1 MSSSRPH
8 LTKAFVLKLLK
19 NKYFIATTFI
29 LVWML
34 FLDSN
39 NWIHQFNKY
48 NKLQEMKAEKA
59 YYKQKIKETRE
70 ARKELMK
77 NSESLER
84 FAREEYFMKK
94 PNEELYII
102 TEPKK
107 EGEN

>member
-1 MSSSRPH
+1 MSSFRPH
-8 LTKAFVLKLLK
+8 FTRAILLNLLK

-34 FLDSN
+34 FLDRN
-39 NWIHQFNKY
+39 NWIHQYNKY

-94 PNEELYII
+94 PDEELYII
-102 TEPKK
+102 TNPKK
-107 EGEN
+107 EAKN

>member
-1 MSSSRPH
+1 MSSFSAYVS
-8 LTKAFVLKLLK
+8 KATVVKLLK
-19 NKYFIATTFI
+19 NKYFIATIFI
-29 LVWML
+29 LLWML
-34 FLDSN
+34 FLDRN

-48 NKLQEMKAEKA
+48 TKLQEMKAEKA

-94 PNEELYII
+94 PDEELYII
-102 TEPKK
+102 TDHQK
-107 EGEN
+107 EAKE